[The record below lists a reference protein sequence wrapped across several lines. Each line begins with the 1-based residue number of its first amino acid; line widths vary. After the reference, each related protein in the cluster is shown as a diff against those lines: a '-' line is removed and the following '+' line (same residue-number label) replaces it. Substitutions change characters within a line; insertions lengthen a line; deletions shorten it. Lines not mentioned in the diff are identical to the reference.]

1 MTGFHDLSMASI
13 TGENVDFSGYEGTIC
28 LIVNVASR

>member
-1 MTGFHDLSMASI
+1 MTQFHDLSMAAI
-13 TGENVDFSGYEGTIC
+13 TGEDVAFSQYAGKLC